1 MKPQTVYFALRNL
14 RSRLPKIKVIESF
27 IIKQN
32 FKNCSLIYDIIKEN
46 IGGCFMD
53 RFKKVYRQGVLEKL
67 EDWVDT
73 ETGVNYLF
81 KANGYAGGMTALL
94 DKDGKPVITHDIK
107 EDL

>member
-1 MKPQTVYFALRNL
+1 MKL
-14 RSRLPKIKVIESF
+14 IKSF

-46 IGGCFMD
+46 IGGYFMD
-53 RFKKVYRQGVLEKL
+53 RFKKVYRQGVIEVLEV
-67 EDWVDT
+67 WVDT
-73 ETGVNYLF
+73 DTGVNYLF
-81 KANGYAGGMTALL
+81 KANGYAGGLTALL

>member
-1 MKPQTVYFALRNL
+1 M
-14 RSRLPKIKVIESF
+14 KVIESF

-46 IGGCFMD
+46 IGGYFMD
-53 RFKKVYRQGVLEKL
+53 RFKKVYKQGVIEVLEV
-67 EDWVDT
+67 WVDT

-81 KANGYAGGMTALL
+81 KTNGYAGGLTALL

-107 EDL
+107 KDL